1 MGCLQNDFSELKL
14 FAGSASPKL
23 GAEVAGLLGVPLGK
37 AKIGKF
43 ADGENYVDLLESVR
57 GKDVF
62 VIQSTNAPVNANYM
76 QLFLM
81 LDALKRASSHKLS
94 AIIPYYGYSRQDR
107 LVGRSPLT
115 ASLIAHFIQEAG
127 ADAFMS
133 VDLHT
138 ATIQGF
144 FGIPTDNLSPTS
156 LFAEYFKKKGLAG
169 EGVVVVSPDVGGV
182 KRARNLARKL
192 DAGLA
197 VIDKHRPKANESQVA
212 HVVGEV
218 KGKVC
223 LINDDIADTGGSLVN
238 AAEALSEKGAKQV
251 FAAITHGVLSG
262 GSQKKISESQALEEL
277 VITNSIEHSSLE
289 SKIRQVSLAPS
300 IAEAI
305 KCIYFHK
312 SLSETLEL
320 GTSPNV

>member
-1 MGCLQNDFSELKL
+1 MQEDFSELKI

-23 GAEVAGLLGVPLGK
+23 AAEVAKILGVPVSK

-43 ADGENYVDLLESVR
+43 ADGENFVDILESVR
-57 GKDVF
+57 GKDIF
-62 VIQSTNAPVNANYM
+62 LIQSTSTPVNANYM

-81 LDALKRASSHKLS
+81 LDALKRASSHKLN
-94 AIIPYYGYSRQDR
+94 AIVPYYGYSRQDR
-107 LVGRSPLT
+107 LVGRSPLS
-115 ASLIAHFIQEAG
+115 ASLIAHFLQEAG
-127 ADAFMS
+127 AQSFMS

-144 FGIPTDNLSPTS
+144 FDIPTDNLSPTS
-156 LFAEYFKKKGLAG
+156 LFAEYFKKKGISG

-197 VIDKHRPKANESQVA
+197 VIDKHRPKPNQSEVG

-218 KGKVC
+218 EGKIAVLC
-223 LINDDIADTGGSLVN
+223 DDIVDTGGSLAN
-238 AAEALSEKGAKQV
+238 AAEALKAKGATKV
-251 FAAITHGVLSG
+251 YAAVTHGVLSA
-262 GSQKKISESQALEEL
+262 SAQQKISSCNALEEL
-277 VITNSIEHSSLE
+277 AVTNSIEHSTLQP
-289 SKIRQVSLAPS
+289 KITQVSLAPA

-312 SLSETLEL
+312 SLSETLDL
-320 GTSPNV
+320 